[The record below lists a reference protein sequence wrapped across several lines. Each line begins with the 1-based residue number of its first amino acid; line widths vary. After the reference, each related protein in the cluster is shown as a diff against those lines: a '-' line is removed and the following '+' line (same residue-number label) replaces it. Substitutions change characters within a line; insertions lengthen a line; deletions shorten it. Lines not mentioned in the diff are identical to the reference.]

1 MKCQLCG
8 EREAITDAAFC
19 DPCLEVY
26 EEATQARSPMV
37 ARIACYAVRY
47 SRCIADNPRNA
58 RRIRETTRRHCTT
71 TGAIVPAWA
80 RERYA
85 SHVQAEKIA

>member
-19 DPCLEVY
+19 DPCLEAF
-26 EEATQARSPMV
+26 EEAAESRSPMV
-37 ARIACYAVRY
+37 ARIARYAVRY
-47 SRCIADNPRNA
+47 SRCVVDNPRNA
-58 RRIRETTRRHCTT
+58 RRIREATRRYCTI

>member
-1 MKCQLCG
+1 VKCQLCG
-8 EREAITDAAFC
+8 EREAIQDAAFC

-37 ARIACYAVRY
+37 ARIARYAVRY

-58 RRIRETTRRHCTT
+58 RRIRETTRRYCTT

-85 SHVQAEKIA
+85 VPIQAEKIA

>member
-8 EREAITDAAFC
+8 EREAIQDAAFC

-37 ARIACYAVRY
+37 ARIARYAVRY

-58 RRIRETTRRHCTT
+58 RRIRETTCRYCTT

-85 SHVQAEKIA
+85 VPIQAEKVA